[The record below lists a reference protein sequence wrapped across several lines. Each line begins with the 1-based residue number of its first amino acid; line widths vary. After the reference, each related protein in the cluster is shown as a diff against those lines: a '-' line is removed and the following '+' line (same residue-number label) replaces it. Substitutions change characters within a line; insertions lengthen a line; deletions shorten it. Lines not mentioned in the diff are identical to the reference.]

1 MTKDFFTLIIWA
13 ICGSICAHF
22 AQKQGRSPRKWF
34 FIGMLLGLFGLL
46 ILFLMRPYE
55 NWRLKRQKGKQT
67 EKKEESPAIQSLFT
81 HAPPDI
87 LWYYLD
93 FEHQQQGPM
102 SLNALENDWKAEKLR
117 PSTWIWNEHLTD
129 WKPLSEVFSSSK
141 EEIKP

>member
-1 MTKDFFTLIIWA
+1 MAKDFFTLIIWA
-13 ICGSICAHF
+13 ICGSICAYF

-93 FEHQQQGPM
+93 LEHQQQGPM

-117 PSTWIWNEHLTD
+117 PSTWIWNEQLPD
-129 WKPLSEVFSSSK
+129 WKPLSEVFSFSK
-141 EEIKP
+141 EEIKT